1 MPLLEVWV
9 TAIVTMVLLLPL
21 QLLILRLRLPKLP
34 IQMATLAI
42 LSWAVVR
49 TLPLILLPADYRAWI
64 STIDELMFSYLGI
77 RMALWGF
84 LELPA
89 ALRLRKEPAQILLQL
104 LMLGGGIVAT
114 VIVVQEQA
122 RFNLVSLVTTSAV
135 LTAMLG
141 LAAQEPLKDLFAG
154 LELQFDDVFSVGDFL
169 DLGDGTMG
177 VVVSINWRDT
187 CLKDVTGALVVVPN
201 TKVTEVVVRNYV
213 AFGAMG
219 NRFNLGLDY
228 SLPPSQA
235 RHLLL
240 EVLSKHPR
248 VLENPPPAVRV
259 QAFADSAITYD
270 IIAFQP
276 PGNLGDM
283 LDLRSELLEQ
293 IWFTLERTGQSVPY
307 PVREL
312 RHKQTVLD
320 AGHPEQRGLDQRRAL
335 LSRNPLFGDLSE
347 EEMLQLAR
355 TTRCLR
361 FAPGEVVVR
370 EGNRGDSLFQVV
382 QGMVEV
388 LKDQEDA
395 EPFQVA
401 CLKPGDVFGEMSML
415 TDTSRSAT
423 VRALEECVLLEVSR
437 PSLGPLLQ
445 QNPPLMNRLAHLV
458 SQRRGELE
466 GMEREK
472 VRQHENQLLKRMKQL
487 FETLTL

>member
-1 MPLLEVWV
+1 MSVLEVWL
-9 TAIVTMVLLLPL
+9 TAIVLMVLLLPL
-21 QLLILRLRLPKLP
+21 RLLVRRLRLPKLP
-34 IQMATLAI
+34 LQLATLAI
-42 LSWAVVR
+42 LSWALVR
-49 TLPLILLPADYRAWI
+49 TLPLIVLPAQYQGWI
-64 STIDELMFSYLGI
+64 STLDELMFSYLGI

-89 ALRLRKEPAQILLQL
+89 ALGLRKQPAQILLQL
-104 LMLGGGIVAT
+104 LMLGGGTVAT

-169 DLGDGTMG
+169 DLGDGTLG

-187 CLKDVTGALVVVPN
+187 CLRDLTGALVVVPN
-201 TKVTEVVVRNYV
+201 TKITQVVVRNYV

-219 NRFNLGLDY
+219 NRFQLGLDY
-228 SLPPSQA
+228 SLPPSRA
-235 RHLLL
+235 RQLLL
-240 EVLSKHPR
+240 DVLDKHPR
-248 VLENPPPAVRV
+248 VLNQPAPAVRV
-259 QAFADSAITYD
+259 EAFADSAITYD
-270 IIAFQP
+270 LVAFQQ
-276 PGNLGDM
+276 PGNLGDL

-293 IWFTLERTGQSVPY
+293 IWFTLERAGQSVPY

-312 RHKQTVLD
+312 RPKRTILD
-320 AGHPEQRGLDQRRAL
+320 SGHPEQRSLQERRSL

-347 EEMLQLAR
+347 EEMLQLA
-355 TTRCLR
+355 TSTRCLR
-361 FAPGEVVVR
+361 FAPGELVVR

-382 QGMVEV
+382 QGLVEV
-388 LKDQEDA
+388 LKNQDDA
-395 EPFQVA
+395 EPFRVA

-415 TDTSRSAT
+415 TDTNRSAT
-423 VRALEECVLLEVSR
+423 VRALEECVLLEVTR
-437 PSLGPLLQ
+437 PSLSPLLQ
-445 QNPPLMNRLAHLV
+445 QNPPLMDRLAHLV

-472 VRQHENQLLKRMKQL
+472 VNQHENQLLKRMKQL

>member
-1 MPLLEVWV
+1 MPVLEVWL
-9 TAIVTMVLLLPL
+9 TAIVLMVLLLPL
-21 QLLILRLRLPKLP
+21 QLLIRRLRLPKLP
-34 IQMATLAI
+34 IQLATLAI
-42 LSWAVVR
+42 LSWSVVR
-49 TLPLILLPADYRAWI
+49 TLPLIVLPAQYQAWI

-104 LMLGGGIVAT
+104 LMLGGGTVAT

-169 DLGDGTMG
+169 DLGDGTLG

-187 CLKDVTGALVVVPN
+187 CLRDLTGALVVVPN

-228 SLPPSQA
+228 SLPPSRA
-235 RHLLL
+235 RQLLL
-240 EVLSKHPR
+240 DVLEKHPR
-248 VLENPPPAVRV
+248 VLKQPSPAVRV

-270 IIAFQP
+270 LLAFQQ

-293 IWFTLERTGQSVPY
+293 IWFSLERAGQSVPY

-312 RHKQTVLD
+312 RPKRVILD
-320 AGHPEQRGLDQRRAL
+320 SGHPEQRSLQERCNL

-347 EEMLQLAR
+347 EEMLQLA
-355 TTRCLR
+355 TTTSCLR

-382 QGMVEV
+382 QGQVEV
-388 LKDQEDA
+388 LKNQDND
-395 EPFQVA
+395 EPFRVA

>member
-1 MPLLEVWV
+1 MPLLEVWL
-9 TAIVTMVLLLPL
+9 TAIVLMVLLLPL
-21 QLLILRLRLPKLP
+21 QLLIRRLRLPKLP
-34 IQMATLAI
+34 LQLATLTI
-42 LSWAVVR
+42 LSAAVVR
-49 TLPLILLPADYRAWI
+49 TLPLILMPAHYRAWI

-84 LELPA
+84 LEMPA
-89 ALRLRKEPAQILLQL
+89 ALGLRKQPPDILLQL
-104 LMLGGGIVAT
+104 LILGGGAVAT

-122 RFNLVSLVTTSAV
+122 RFNLVGLLTTSAV
-135 LTAMLG
+135 LTAMVG

-169 DLGDGTMG
+169 ELGDGTLG

-187 CLKDVTGALVVVPN
+187 CLRDLTGALVVVPN

-213 AFGAMG
+213 SFGSMG

-228 SLPPSQA
+228 SLPPSKAKQ
-235 RHLLL
+235 LLL
-240 EVLSKHPR
+240 DVLEKHPR
-248 VLENPPPAVRV
+248 VLKEPSPAVRV
-259 QAFADSAITYD
+259 LDFADSAITYD
-270 IIAFQP
+270 LLAFQQ
-276 PGNLGDM
+276 PGNLGDL

-293 IWFTLERTGQSVPY
+293 IWFTLERAGQSVPY

-312 RHKQTVLD
+312 RPKRTVLD
-320 AGHPEQRGLDQRRAL
+320 SGHPEQRGLQERRDL

-347 EEMLQLAR
+347 EEMLQLA
-355 TTRCLR
+355 TTSRCLR

-382 QGMVEV
+382 QGLVQV
-388 LKDQEDA
+388 LKDQEGS

-401 CLKPGDVFGEMSML
+401 CLKPGDIFGEMSML
-415 TDTSRSAT
+415 TDSNRSAT

-437 PSLGPLLQ
+437 PSLGPLLLE
-445 QNPPLMNRLAHLV
+445 NPPLMDRLAHLV
-458 SQRRGELE
+458 SKRRGELE

-472 VRQHENQLLKRMKQL
+472 VKHNENQLLKRMKQL